1 VVRHKFRFIDF
12 ALVISGFVL
21 VLYAGLTLDIFA
33 NSSNHTPAAE
43 ALEFDELVAALIALF
58 LGLVWAVR
66 RLLRERRRITERATV
81 EREMRILAFH
91 DPLTDLPNRRQFDD
105 ALKAATASPPRAG
118 ASHGVLMLDLNG
130 FKRINDVFGHAAG
143 DEVLIHVA
151 ARLSRAIRE
160 GDIVARLGGDEFAIL
175 ATHLPSAET
184 ATGLALRIIDEFKN
198 KFSTGIGEHV
208 VGTGIGIALMPQDG
222 SSSAELLRKADVALY
237 RAKGQGTSAM
247 RFFEPEM
254 DAKVRERDTLEQ
266 ELRKAIEDNTIKS
279 LYQPLI
285 DLKSGSIRAFE
296 ALTRWSHSELGEISP
311 ERFLSIAEDG
321 GLIGRLTDNLLSQ
334 ACRDAGRW
342 PQEVE
347 LAFNLSPLLLRDDGF
362 PDRVLAI
369 LEATAF
375 SPKRLEIEITESAL
389 VRDLDSAQRILGRL
403 REAGVRIALDDFGTG
418 YSSLYH
424 LRNFKLDRIK
434 IDRSFI
440 SAMARDKESDAIVHA
455 LVGLGAGL
463 GFEVIAEGVENDEQ
477 RRLLIE
483 HGCDQGQG
491 FYYGQAI
498 PAADALA
505 LTRNRGTNGGLE

>member
-1 VVRHKFRFIDF
+1 
-12 ALVISGFVL
+12 
-21 VLYAGLTLDIFA
+21 
-33 NSSNHTPAAE
+33 
-43 ALEFDELVAALIALF
+43 
-58 LGLVWAVR
+58 
-66 RLLRERRRITERATV
+66 
-81 EREMRILAFH
+81 M
-91 DPLTDLPNRRQFDD
+91 
-105 ALKAATASPPRAG
+105 
-118 ASHGVLMLDLNG
+118 
-130 FKRINDVFGHAAG
+130 
-143 DEVLIHVA
+143 
-151 ARLSRAIRE
+151 
-160 GDIVARLGGDEFAIL
+160 
-175 ATHLPSAET
+175 
-184 ATGLALRIIDEFKN
+184 
-198 KFSTGIGEHV
+198 
-208 VGTGIGIALMPQDG
+208 
-222 SSSAELLRKADVALY
+222 
-237 RAKGQGTSAM
+237 
-247 RFFEPEM
+247 
-254 DAKVRERDTLEQ
+254 
-266 ELRKAIEDNTIKS
+266 
-279 LYQPLI
+279 
-285 DLKSGSIRAFE
+285 
-296 ALTRWSHSELGEISP
+296 
-311 ERFLSIAEDG
+311 
-321 GLIGRLTDNLLSQ
+321 
-334 ACRDAGRW
+334 
-342 PQEVE
+342 E

-440 SAMARDKESDAIVHA
+440 SAMARDKESDAIVRA